1 MTVWER
7 WAPDPRT
14 SAGRS
19 LFSPPHFLL
28 WNRGSLTPS
37 QASFQGPLVSP
48 TPTHGNRWEE

>member
-1 MTVWER
+1 MPVWER
-7 WAPDPRT
+7 WAPNPRT
-14 SAGRS
+14 LAVRS